1 MLEQLEKLERAI
13 WQLEVA
19 ISDLEETIEEIT
31 NDNENKNTN
40 INKNTCN
47 KPTLAAAVKGR
58 A

>member
-31 NDNENKNTN
+31 NDNENKSTD
-40 INKNTCN
+40 
-47 KPTLAAAVKGR
+47 
-58 A
+58 